1 MQQATRDRGRGT
13 SGGRGPVGP
22 PPVGYPPRASR
33 VNLPHM
39 ATVVRD
45 PSTASH
51 AHLVAEFADV
61 PEGWLDDG
69 PRLGGLLVA
78 AAGAAGLH
86 ALGAPFVRTAG
97 VHGVDAM
104 LLLEGGHAALHALRR
119 RRAVLVDLLAP
130 AEHDLSRAYD
140 VLARRLAGSTV
151 QAEQLLR
158 G

>member
-1 MQQATRDRGRGT
+1 
-13 SGGRGPVGP
+13 
-22 PPVGYPPRASR
+22 
-33 VNLPHM
+33 M

-45 PSTASH
+45 TATASH

-61 PEGWLDDG
+61 PDAWLDDG
-69 PRLGGLLVA
+69 SRLGGLLVA

-86 ALGAPFVRTAG
+86 ALGAPFVRTTG

-104 LLLEGGHAALHALRR
+104 LLLEGGHATLHALKR

-130 AEHDLSRAYD
+130 VEHDLSRAYD
-140 VLARRLAGSTV
+140 VLARRLAGATV
-151 QAEQLLR
+151 HAERLLR

>member
-1 MQQATRDRGRGT
+1 
-13 SGGRGPVGP
+13 
-22 PPVGYPPRASR
+22 
-33 VNLPHM
+33 M

-45 PSTASH
+45 TATASH

-69 PRLGGLLVA
+69 GRLGGLLVA

-104 LLLEGGHAALHALRR
+104 LLLEGGHAALHAIRR
-119 RRAVLVDLLAP
+119 RRVVLVDLLAP
-130 AEHDLSRAYD
+130 VEHDLTRAFD
-140 VLARRLAGSTV
+140 VLARRLTGTSV
-151 QAEQLLR
+151 QAERLLR